1 MSDAVKVQ
9 YEALQ
14 SAHLDIQGA
23 WNQISQQ
30 AEDLRKFV
38 KNFADNWQGAASTS
52 YQAQQGQFDQ
62 AINGMAGILQQIGT
76 AVSVANDNYQSTENA
91 NKGMFG

>member
-14 SAHLDIQGA
+14 TAHLDIQGA

-30 AEDLRKFV
+30 AEDLRTFV

-52 YQAQQGQFDQ
+52 YQAQQTQFDQ
-62 AINGMAGILQQIGT
+62 AINDMAGILNQIGT
-76 AVSVANDNYQSTENA
+76 AVSVANDNYSATENA
-91 NKGMFG
+91 NKGMFS